1 MGADN
6 RDWYRDWWR
15 RKTGYVERASFRVSE
30 GELARLRHRRAWRG
44 IWFRAFLLVALAVLA
59 VLVRRLI

>member
-15 RKTGYVERASFRVSE
+15 KRTGYTERALFRMGR
-30 GELARLRHRRAWRG
+30 GEHKRALHRSAWRRNWG
-44 IWFRAFLLVALAVLA
+44 IVGAVVLVLVVLA
-59 VLVRRLI
+59 IVR